1 MMNGAYQLFMIKAY
15 ARILNMLREITDK
28 NIDELSNRKLIVL
41 FTSPWCSGC
50 KKVEPFLEALAVMH
64 PDISFGEIDISANPL
79 TPAKMGVLSLPTV
92 VAFKDGAEFER
103 IAGEPTRHEL
113 ERLLKDM
120 A

>member
-1 MMNGAYQLFMIKAY
+1 MLKVYV
-15 ARILNMLREITDK
+15 RILNMLKEITDK
-28 NIDELSNRKLIVL
+28 NIDELLKNKLVIL

-50 KKVEPFLEALAVMH
+50 KKVEPFLEALAVMY
-64 PDISFGEIDISANPL
+64 PDIFFGELNISANPL
-79 TPAKMGVLSLPTV
+79 TPSKMGVLSLPTV

-113 ERLLKDM
+113 DRLLKDL